1 MRSME
6 ERAPAA
12 PAQTAE
18 RLRWLDLLP
27 VIVFTLLGIVL
38 VFAVLV
44 GLARSNRAFYR
55 ANLETIS
62 LSATLAVYLAFGA
75 GIPGALRRLRAPLAF
90 LGRRWPTL
98 RDLGLTLLLLI
109 PWSLGIAIVSA
120 VSALVFNGGRVV

>member
-1 MRSME
+1 ME

-44 GLARSNRAFYR
+44 AILDR
-55 ANLETIS
+55 
-62 LSATLAVYLAFGA
+62 VDW
-75 GIPGALRRLRAPLAF
+75 RR
-90 LGRRWPTL
+90 
-98 RDLGLTLLLLI
+98 
-109 PWSLGIAIVSA
+109 
-120 VSALVFNGGRVV
+120 